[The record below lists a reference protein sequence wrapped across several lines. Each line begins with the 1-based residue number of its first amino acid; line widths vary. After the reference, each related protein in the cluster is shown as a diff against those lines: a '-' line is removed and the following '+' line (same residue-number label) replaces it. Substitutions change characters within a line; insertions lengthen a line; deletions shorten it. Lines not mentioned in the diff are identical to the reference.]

1 MILPIIPM
9 DVTYN
14 NKLEYVI
21 YIAQTG
27 NLDIARA
34 MNTTFTSKIGVTI
47 YYFSHCKV
55 TKKTL
60 FFIFK

>member
-34 MNTTFTSKIGVTI
+34 MNTKFTSKIGVTI
-47 YYFSHCKV
+47 YYFSHCNSD
-55 TKKTL
+55 
-60 FFIFK
+60 